1 MFGNPPI
8 ALFLPLEAERAG
20 GGDPEP
26 PGVSL
31 TAVVVLLGGGGERE
45 GEGSEVLVAKVV
57 VEVGALLQSREP

>member
-31 TAVVVLLGGGGERE
+31 TTVLILSGCEGE